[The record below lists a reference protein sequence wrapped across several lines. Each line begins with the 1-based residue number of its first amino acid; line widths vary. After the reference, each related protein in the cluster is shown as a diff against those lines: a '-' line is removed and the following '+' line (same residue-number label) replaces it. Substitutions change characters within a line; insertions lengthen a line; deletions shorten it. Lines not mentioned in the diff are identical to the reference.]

1 MSKKIYGLIV
11 ALFSMFTATASM
23 AQANLV
29 YIDQI
34 GNNSVIDVTQT
45 GGNNTVGNTTTVTK
59 LYGNNQTV
67 TVSQIGSTN
76 VAAINLQGNNPTL
89 ATGVTGSFNT
99 VTVEC
104 GGGIGTL
111 AACTDSALILNATG
125 DHNDMTIQSGAKNT
139 STSNIT
145 GDTNTLLITTKTNNL
160 LGATSLVSAVGNL
173 NDITILQDGPAG
185 GNGFYAKVDVTGA
198 SNTIGIYQS
207 GTVDSRVDL
216 KSAGSNNTI
225 TIHSGN

>member
-11 ALFSMFTATASM
+11 ALFSMCIATTSL

-45 GGNNTVGNTTTVTK
+45 GGNNTVGTTAAVTK

-67 TVSQIGSTN
+67 TVSQIGTTN

-89 ATGVTGSFNT
+89 ATAVTVSFNT

-111 AACTDSALILNATG
+111 AACTDSNLILNATG

-139 STSNIT
+139 STTNIT
-145 GDTNTLLITTKTNNL
+145 GDTNSLLITTKTNNL

-173 NDITILQDGPAG
+173 NDVTILQDGPAG
-185 GNGFYAKVDVTGA
+185 GNGFYAKLDITGA
-198 SNTIGIYQS
+198 SNTIGVYQS
-207 GTVDSRVDL
+207 GSVDSRIDL

-225 TIHSGN
+225 TVHSGN